1 MKELSGI
8 VIAAADPLVT
18 GLLRRTLSAMGGS
31 NVECYEGWQEASA
44 RLAVQGADLMVV
56 GPGCVEREAIVSGFS
71 GGLYNGAASVL
82 LISDEGDWPEGVS
95 VLPTGHT
102 PGQLEQALERIL
114 EERRRLGEKAY
125 IEKMSQYV
133 VPVESLSEADMKDDG
148 SWSRRV
154 AGGLVEVGVDVRRWF
169 GEGKLLCVEHMDVSV
184 LESGRPY
191 ARLLVGDGSAHTL
204 LAPVSGRVREKNSGS
219 DNAVCVLASKCASE
233 GWSLWLLRV
242 EPS

>member
-1 MKELSGI
+1 M
-8 VIAAADPLVT
+8 ACADPLVA
-18 GLLRRTLSAMGGS
+18 GLLRRTLSAMGS
-31 NVECYEGWQEASA
+31 TSIECFEGWQEASD
-44 RLAVQGADLMVV
+44 RLAVQGADLLVA

-82 LISDEGDWPEGVS
+82 LISDEGGWPEGVS
-95 VLPTGHT
+95 VLPAGHT
-102 PGQLEQALERIL
+102 PGQLEQSLERIL
-114 EERRRLGEKAY
+114 TERRRLGEKAC
-125 IEKMSQYV
+125 IEKMSRYV

-154 AGGLVEVGVDVRRWF
+154 HGGLVEVGVDVRRWLN
-169 GEGKLLCVEHMDVSV
+169 EGKLLCVEHMEVSR
-184 LESGRPY
+184 LESGKPY

-204 LAPVSGRVREKNSGS
+204 YAPLSGTVREKNSNA